1 MIILSIDTS
10 TKICSLAISKADK
23 LLAQW
28 YVDSG
33 RTHSTGI
40 MLQLQL
46 LLERSAIDKHSLNA
60 IAVNIGPGSFTG
72 LRIGLSLAKAL
83 ALALKIPLIGVSS
96 ADVLSYNALYTNQ
109 YVATLIDAQ
118 RNNFYY
124 TLYRN
129 HHNTF
134 VKITD
139 TSIHSDKNI
148 ISTLSEIPESVLL
161 VGDFS
166 PDLFAEQSKNIIIP
180 HDAARFPHASN
191 LGLLANIKL
200 LAGNVDSATTL
211 KIDYIKPSEAEI
223 VWEQK
228 NAQKN

>member
-10 TKICSLAISKADK
+10 TKICSLAISKDNN

-46 LLERSAIDKHSLNA
+46 LLERCELHKQDLTA

-83 ALALKIPLIGVSS
+83 AIALKIPLVGISS
-96 ADVLSYNALYTNQ
+96 AAVLSYNGLFTDK

-118 RNNFYY
+118 RNNFYF
-124 TLYRN
+124 TLYLSQN
-129 HHNTF
+129 SELT
-134 VKITD
+134 KISSTQIL
-139 TSIHSDKNI
+139 SAEQL
-148 ISTLSEIPESVLL
+148 ISTLSNLKTAVLL
-161 VGDFS
+161 VGDFN
-166 PDLFAEQSKNIIIP
+166 PNLFVGQSANFIIP
-180 HDAARFPHASN
+180 PEANRMPLASN
-191 LGLLANIKL
+191 LAILAAIKL
-200 LAGNVDSATTL
+200 RNEPADSPYNL

-228 NAQKN
+228 HAQKS